1 MNIFT
6 ALTEKLE
13 AEVRHDVSMKNHTS
27 LRVGGNADFFIIP
40 NSIDKIAKVVRVCN
54 ELYLKVYII
63 GNGSNL
69 IVADRGIRGAV
80 VHIGKPC
87 NKIVV
92 KGNMIIA
99 DAGAYIPTLI
109 SVAMKYKLKGIEIIA
124 GIPGNLGGAIYMNAG
139 YTAPISNIIKSV
151 TVLRNFEVRK
161 LYRSE
166 IQFGYRSS
174 IFQNSDDIILSA
186 ELQLEPGDIKD
197 LVKKYIKDRKKNQ
210 PLHHPNCG
218 SVFKKPG
225 KKVKNLD
232 GISVGGAEY
241 CKGFILNTG
250 GATAKDVLDV
260 IDLVQ
265 KKAKKKLVLEAELMG
280 DF

>member
-1 MNIFT
+1 
-6 ALTEKLE
+6 
-13 AEVRHDVSMKNHTS
+13 
-27 LRVGGNADFFIIP
+27 
-40 NSIDKIAKVVRVCN
+40 
-54 ELYLKVYII
+54 
-63 GNGSNL
+63 
-69 IVADRGIRGAV
+69 
-80 VHIGKPC
+80 
-87 NKIVV
+87 
-92 KGNMIIA
+92 
-99 DAGAYIPTLI
+99 
-109 SVAMKYKLKGIEIIA
+109 
-124 GIPGNLGGAIYMNAG
+124 MNAG
-139 YTAPISNIIKSV
+139 YTKPISNIIKSV
-151 TVLRNFEVRK
+151 TVLRDFEVVK
-161 LYRSE
+161 LNRNELS
-166 IQFGYRSS
+166 FGHRTSP
-174 IFQNSDDIILSA
+174 FQYNSDVILSA
-186 ELQLEPGDIKD
+186 ELQLVPGDIRET
-197 LVKKYIKDRKKNQ
+197 VKAYVKDRKKKQ